1 MCRSLRANFCQ
12 CQGHTLHVL
21 FSACQTE
28 ELESERGGA
37 GCQEGRTP
45 PASRKRGRG
54 ATGAGLFQFCRRPT
68 AMPEHLSQ
76 SIC

>member
-1 MCRSLRANFCQ
+1 MLTFCQ

-54 ATGAGLFQFCRRPT
+54 ATGAGPFPVFADARPLC
-68 AMPEHLSQ
+68 PSHLSQ